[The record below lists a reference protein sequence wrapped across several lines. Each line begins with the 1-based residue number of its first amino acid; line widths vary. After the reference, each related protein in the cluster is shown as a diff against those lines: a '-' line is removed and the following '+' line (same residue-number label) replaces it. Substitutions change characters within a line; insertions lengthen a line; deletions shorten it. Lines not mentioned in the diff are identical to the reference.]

1 MEKDNIETEKDSVDE
16 TVNYKDGFSF
26 DFTDA
31 GHNISVHCSSIS
43 GKESVFVDDNLVCE
57 KRSFRRKSSMEF
69 MLSDDKY
76 EVEFNVVDMLKG
88 ETHCTLIKNDVHV
101 KTIKK
106 ALLMKNQ
113 LTGKSAG
120 LIISLLFIF
129 GGISGYVLMRYLL
142 MVFGG

>member
-1 MEKDNIETEKDSVDE
+1 MKKDEAQSEVNKLDE
-16 TVNYKDGFSF
+16 SASYRGGFNFEFEDGC
-26 DFTDA
+26 
-31 GHNISVHCSSIS
+31 HNINARCSSVT
-43 GKESVFVDDNLVCE
+43 GKESVFLDNQLMAE
-57 KRSFRRKSSMEF
+57 KRSFKRKSSMEF
-69 MLSDDKY
+69 IYGDSRY

-129 GGISGYVLMRYLL
+129 GCISGYMLMRYLL